1 MIPSLLEQ
9 LTAAKVPTAREVALL
24 DRKEQRL
31 AELVEWLEGRNA
43 TAQMAAAAFEAN
55 ERTMRARLK
64 LLVAQRRAISW
75 SVNRTLWFSLSQ
87 AELTRRRRMQ

>member
-24 DRKEQRL
+24 DRTEQHL

-43 TAQMAAAAFEAN
+43 TTQMAAAAFKAHEG
-55 ERTMRARLK
+55 TMRARLK

-75 SVNRTLWFSLSQ
+75 SVSRTLWFSLSH
-87 AELTRRRRMQ
+87 AELTRRRRAR